1 MKSYLAL
8 VRIDMKLALRN
19 KSVLFFNYFF
29 PLFFFFMF
37 GQMFHASQ
45 GSAIIQVVAMV
56 TAIGILGNGLF
67 GAGIRAVQE
76 REANVLRRY
85 KVTPITP
92 VPLLVASMTTGLVLY
107 IPTVVLTLVLAST
120 VYGMQIPHSL
130 ISFLIFV
137 GIASVAFRAIGLI
150 AAAVVNSSQESML
163 ILQPLYFAM
172 LFLSGATIPITIF
185 PNWLQIV
192 TQFIPATY
200 LMTGIAGILQRG
212 ESLFG
217 NWQSV
222 LALIVTAF
230 VGLFIS
236 TKLFRWEKEE
246 KLKATAKL
254 WVLVVLL
261 PFLFLGVYQAWSK
274 QDLRKAKILSRDME
288 RGQTMLIKNTRIFIG
303 NGKVVENGA
312 VLIKDGKIDTVFEG
326 TTPDEKT
333 VHAEAV
339 DGAGKTVLPGL
350 IDVHVHLGV
359 TGGFYDDDQQ
369 NVDYKKA
376 GQHELEAYL
385 YSGVTAVRS
394 VGDQL
399 DAMIDYR
406 NTFNSGEKLGTELFF
421 CGPLFT
427 VANGHGTE
435 YARYVPESYR
445 ATFNEQFLRLPK
457 SPDEARKMVD
467 DLASKHVNAI
477 KGILDAGEEV
487 HRFERMNLDILRAV
501 VEEAHARGLP
511 ASIHTGHSV
520 DVADAVAM
528 GANSIEHGSYV
539 DRIPDSVLAEMK
551 AKGIAFDPTLSVVEG
566 FKDFAAGDASLLTR
580 PLVQQVTPKA
590 VLTGTQHALASPK
603 MAAMRKSIGSY
614 PMSLEQGNQNLLDAW
629 HAGVIL
635 VTGTDAGNYLV
646 FHGPTVQHE
655 IELWVAAG
663 IPPAVAIQAATD
675 NASRLLRVSD
685 RMGTIEKGKEA
696 TLLMVD
702 GNPVQDVR
710 ALSSISM
717 VLLKGERVGRS
728 SVLSQDSE

>member
-1 MKSYLAL
+1 
-8 VRIDMKLALRN
+8 
-19 KSVLFFNYFF
+19 
-29 PLFFFFMF
+29 
-37 GQMFHASQ
+37 
-45 GSAIIQVVAMV
+45 
-56 TAIGILGNGLF
+56 
-67 GAGIRAVQE
+67 
-76 REANVLRRY
+76 
-85 KVTPITP
+85 
-92 VPLLVASMTTGLVLY
+92 MTTGLVLY

-120 VYGMQIPHSL
+120 VYGMQIPHAL
-130 ISFLIFV
+130 ISFLTFV
-137 GIASVAFRAIGLI
+137 GIASVAFRSIGLI

-212 ESLFG
+212 ESLFA
-217 NWQSV
+217 NWQAV
-222 LALIVTAF
+222 AALIVTAF

-246 KLKATAKL
+246 KLKMSAKL

-261 PFLFLGVYQAWSK
+261 PFLLLGVYQSWSK

-303 NGKVVENGA
+303 NGKVIENGA
-312 VLIKDGKIDTVFEG
+312 VLVKGGKIDTVFDG
-326 TTPDEKT
+326 AAPDEKT
-333 VHAEAV
+333 LHAEAV

-359 TGGFYDDDQQ
+359 TGGFYDDQQ

-399 DAMIDYR
+399 DAMLDYR

-427 VANGHGTE
+427 APNGHGAE
-435 YARYVPESYR
+435 YAKYMPESYR

-467 DLASKHVNAI
+467 ALAAQHVNAI

-487 HRFERMNLDILRAV
+487 HRFERMDINILRAV
-501 VEEAHARGLP
+501 VDEAHTRGLP
-511 ASIHTGHSV
+511 ASIHTGHSA

-528 GANSIEHGSYV
+528 GADSVEHGSYV
-539 DRIPDSVLAEMK
+539 DRIPDSVLDEMK
-551 AKGIAFDPTLSVVEG
+551 AKGIAFDPTLSVVEA
-566 FKDFAAGDASLLTR
+566 FKGFAAGDNTLLTR

-590 VLTGTQHALASPK
+590 VLTGTAHALASPR
-603 MAAMRKSIGSY
+603 MAAMRKSIGEY
-614 PMSLEQGNQNLLDAW
+614 PMSLAQGQQNLMDAW
-629 HAGVIL
+629 RAGVML
-635 VTGTDAGNYLV
+635 VTGSDAGNYLV

-655 IELWVAAG
+655 IELWVGAG
-663 IPPAVAIQAATD
+663 IPPTVAMQAATD
-675 NASRLLRVSD
+675 NASKLLRVSN
-685 RMGTIEKGKEA
+685 RMGTIEKGKDA